1 MPSLPG
7 YTFSSPPS
15 VDIDFRIE
23 DVARLLNKLVPSLGF
38 GKDYIV
44 QGGDVGSKVARVM
57 AVEHAACKA
66 AHINFCIMPEPSQP
80 IGTIDELETRGLE
93 RAAAFSKTGNTYAL
107 EHATY
112 PSTIAFALASS
123 PVTLLSWIGENSWTG
138 QTKAHRLTL
147 SSSSSHST
155 E

>member
-7 YTFSSPPS
+7 YTFSSTPP

-23 DVARLLNKLVPSLGF
+23 DVTKLFNKLAPSLGF

-44 QGGDVGSKVARVM
+44 QRGDMGSKVALVM
-57 AVEHAACKA
+57 AAEHAACKA
-66 AHINFCIMPEPSQP
+66 AHVNFCIMPEPSQP

-93 RAAAFSKTGNTYAL
+93 NAAAFSKTGSTYAL
-107 EHATY
+107 EHATH
-112 PSTIAFALASS
+112 PSTIAFAHASS
-123 PVTLLSWIGENSWTG
+123 PVTLLWIGENSRTG
-138 QTKAHRLTL
+138 QTKTHQLTL
-147 SSSSSHST
+147 SSSPSHST

>member
-1 MPSLPG
+1 MPSLPA
-7 YTFSSPPS
+7 YTSSSTPP

-23 DVARLLNKLVPSLGF
+23 DVTRLFNKIAPSLGF

-44 QGGDVGSKVARVM
+44 QRGDLGSKVARVM
-57 AVEHAACKA
+57 AAEHAACNA

-93 RAAAFSKTGNTYAL
+93 SAAAFSKTGSTYAL
-107 EHATY
+107 EHAT
-112 PSTIAFALASS
+112 PLSMIAFVHASS
-123 PVTLLSWIGENSWTG
+123 LVTLLWIGENSWAG
-138 QTKAHRLTL
+138 QMKTHQLTL
-147 SSSSSHST
+147 SSSPSHST